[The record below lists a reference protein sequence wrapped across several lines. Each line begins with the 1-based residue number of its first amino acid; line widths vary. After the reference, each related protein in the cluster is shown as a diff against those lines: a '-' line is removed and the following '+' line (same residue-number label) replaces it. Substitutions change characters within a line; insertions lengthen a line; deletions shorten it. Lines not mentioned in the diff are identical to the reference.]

1 MSLIKECKDGSELY
15 KRFRKML
22 KKREYLRIARTFY
35 VHSLDKK
42 CGPRQRRGDTLFYP
56 ILNQGFTIYPYKRLF
71 PWTLESIK
79 IPKAM
84 YDILHNQVPFA
95 AIMSMGH
102 GPKLCNF
109 LKRLDDLGV
118 SISFTVSAVSYN
130 SGFKQR
136 KLYDYDSST
145 PEDEAHVREYR
156 NAVKEFEKIL
166 QQSKAQ
172 A

>member
-1 MSLIKECKDGSELY
+1 MSIIKECKDGTELY

-22 KKREYLRIARTFY
+22 KKGEHLRIARTFY
-35 VHSLDKK
+35 VHSLDEK

-56 ILNQGFTIYPYKRLF
+56 ILNQGFTIYPFKRFYTRKLK
-71 PWTLESIK
+71 SVK
-79 IPKAM
+79 IPEVM
-84 YDILHNQVPFA
+84 YDILQNQVPFA
-95 AIMSMGH
+95 AIMSMGP
-102 GPKLCNF
+102 GPKLCNL

-118 SISFTVSAVSYN
+118 SISFTVYARSYYPDV
-130 SGFKQR
+130 KQR
-136 KLYDYDSST
+136 ELYDYDSST

-156 NAVKEFEKIL
+156 NAAKEFEKIL